1 MTQKAFNTVPKQSC
15 NQSGESRNTSCF
27 FNGCKNNIV
36 KIRIT
41 SGKNE
46 TIKSQVS
53 NSLSTLQDVLESLSS
68 SNSQLKQSL
77 RIQSMS
83 KSLYIFLTLVNF
95 FASHGSSF
103 SQPFDTT
110 SAGSGSVAPPASIGR
125 TTAFTYLEVVSC
137 PERMVDIKVNIICK
151 KMQNASKRPHF
162 GAMNLLY
169 NEVKTV

>member
-1 MTQKAFNTVPKQSC
+1 
-15 NQSGESRNTSCF
+15 
-27 FNGCKNNIV
+27 
-36 KIRIT
+36 
-41 SGKNE
+41 
-46 TIKSQVS
+46 
-53 NSLSTLQDVLESLSS
+53 
-68 SNSQLKQSL
+68 
-77 RIQSMS
+77 MS

-137 PERMVDIKVNIICK
+137 PERMVDIKVKIICK

-162 GAMNLLY
+162 GAMKLLY
-169 NEVKTV
+169 NEVKTVWSLPSQKLHVAPIVRTMLHGTTCSKTLFVLEKEGHDWIFSWPNGCAAFHSFTLGWLPTRSTKAFNNGHSSITLAFTPSQ